1 MRIQKAEKGWER
13 GHQNQLRETKVFWAL
28 GRSAGKHGDGRL
40 KKKKKVWEPLDHM
53 TILFH
58 FPRDR

>member
-40 KKKKKVWEPLDHM
+40 KKKKKRFGNL
-53 TILFH
+53 
-58 FPRDR
+58 